1 MPKPVHFTKAILDN
15 FTCPEGKN
23 DAYLKD
29 SGQPGLLFRVRASGH
44 RSFEVRKKLHGKA
57 NRTKI
62 GDYPITPIAKARSK
76 ARDALTFYDKGI
88 DPDAAER
95 AEKAAKVTLGEC
107 LTDYLESRSSLKPN
121 TRTAYA
127 ATISQYLSDWLNSP
141 INLITRD
148 AVEARHRKIG
158 KDSESRANTTMRIL
172 RAVFNYAIAKYENE
186 RGEPLY
192 IHNPVA
198 RLSHVKAWYPETRRR
213 AYLNKEKIPIWFDA
227 VDSLPEWMLDPRVD
241 TETIRDFLKLVL
253 LTGLRRREASNLRWE
268 NVDLDNDTL
277 SIPGSVT
284 KNKKEHVLP
293 LPTYLIDMLGHR
305 KANGS
310 SFVFPGKIENTP
322 ISEPKRIIEAV
333 RQKCG
338 FHFTLH
344 DLRRTF
350 ATMAEDAGVRDY
362 TLKRLLNHSGGRDV
376 TAGYYVPDVAALR
389 DPMNRICSHIL
400 NISSQ
405 EFLLND

>member
-1 MPKPVHFTKAILDN
+1 MPKSVHFTKAILDN

-23 DAYLKD
+23 DAYLMD

-44 RSFEVRKKLHGKA
+44 RSFEVRKKLHGRA

-95 AEKAAKVTLGEC
+95 AEKAANITLGEC
-107 LTDYLESRSSLKPN
+107 LNNYLASRSSLKPN

-127 ATISQYLSDWLNSP
+127 ATISQYLSDWLSRP
-141 INLITRD
+141 IGLITRD
-148 AVEARHRKIG
+148 DVEARHRKIG
-158 KDSESRANTTMRIL
+158 KNSESRANTTMRIL
-172 RAVFNYAIAKYENE
+172 RAVFNYAMAKYENE
-186 RGEPLY
+186 KGEPLY
-192 IHNPVA
+192 VHNPVA

-213 AYLNKEKIPIWFDA
+213 GYLNKEKIPIWFDA

-253 LTGLRRREASNLRWE
+253 FTGLRRREASNLQWVD
-268 NVDLDNDTL
+268 VDLVNCTL
-277 SIPGSVT
+277 TIRSDVT
-284 KNKKEHVLP
+284 KNKQEHVLP
-293 LPTYLIDMLGHR
+293 LPKYLIDILDHR
-305 KANGS
+305 KAKGS
-310 SFVFPGKIENTP
+310 SFVFPGKIENRP
-322 ISEPKRIIEAV
+322 ISEPKRIIEAI

-338 FHFTLH
+338 FHFTVH

-376 TAGYYVPDVAALR
+376 TAGYYVPDVDALR
-389 DPMNRICSHIL
+389 GPMDRICSHIL
-400 NISSQ
+400 SLTNHEAEI
-405 EFLLND
+405 DD